1 MADRRA
7 AYVRFLGA
15 SAAYRQGRQRADTSK
30 NEQDK
35 AFEVLAKLTKDASSV
50 GEKEREAA
58 ESLAADWVDL
68 NASAAAALPP
78 LTSDRTRHTAVLR
91 LFHQRILTTNW
102 FSRCVP
108 IGLNP
113 DFVSRNSLISEGSRA
128 VSAISALAASGLW
141 RVHSLQRFPA
151 CMHIHG

>member
-1 MADRRA
+1 MLVAVVGVGGTAVGANLTSEYSRGTARMADRRA

-78 LTSDRTRHTAVLR
+78 LTSDLKMSAATAR
-91 LFHQRILTTNW
+91 LLGPRVREKVDALEAAL
-102 FSRCVP
+102 
-108 IGLNP
+108 LNGQ
-113 DFVSRNSLISEGSRA
+113 NSEDAFIQ
-128 VSAISALAASGLW
+128 ALDAMSDD
-141 RVHSLQRFPA
+141 
-151 CMHIHG
+151 M